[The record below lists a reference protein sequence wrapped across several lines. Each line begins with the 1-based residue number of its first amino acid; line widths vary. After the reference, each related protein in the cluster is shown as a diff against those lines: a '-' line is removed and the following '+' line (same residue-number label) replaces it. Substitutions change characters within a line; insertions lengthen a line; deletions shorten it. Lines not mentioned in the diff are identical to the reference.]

1 VSEIDETLAKASA
14 LLDRTRAQRTSL
26 RARSG
31 VSVGARLTRIAI
43 ADAAILVAA
52 IVIGWIVPLGIGG
65 AMLVMGALIA
75 ATLLL
80 AIFPTVPVVT
90 VEKLPE
96 TPLKLLPLRTEQWL
110 ETQRSALPAPAQSL
124 IDGIGNRLETLAPQ
138 LATLNENEPVTVEIR
153 KLVSEQLPELVNGY
167 TRVPQPLRGVARNGR
182 TPDQQLAD
190 GLKVIA
196 DEIAE
201 MTARLAEGDLD
212 QLQTRGRYLEMKYR
226 DDAIEG

>member
-1 VSEIDETLAKASA
+1 MAKASA
-14 LLDRTRAQRTSL
+14 LLDRTRAERASL

-31 VSVGARLTRIAI
+31 VSVGTRLTRIAI
-43 ADAAILVAA
+43 ADAVILVAA
-52 IVIGWIVPLGIGG
+52 MVIGWIIPLGIGG
-65 AMLVMGALIA
+65 ALLVMGALIA
-75 ATLLL
+75 ATLLF
-80 AIFPTVPVVT
+80 AMSPGVPVVN

-110 ETQRSALPAPAQSL
+110 ATQRANLPSQAQSL
-124 IDGIGNRLETLAPQ
+124 VDGIGNRLETLAPQ
-138 LATLNENEPVTVEIR
+138 LATLNENEPVTGEIR

-167 TRVPQPLRGVARNGR
+167 NRVPQPLRAVARNGR
-182 TPDQQLAD
+182 TPDQQLSD